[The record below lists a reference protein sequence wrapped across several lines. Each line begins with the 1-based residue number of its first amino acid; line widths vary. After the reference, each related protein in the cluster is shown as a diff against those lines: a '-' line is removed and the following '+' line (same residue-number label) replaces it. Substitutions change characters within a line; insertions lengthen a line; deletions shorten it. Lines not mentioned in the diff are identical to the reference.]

1 MLPDGYLQPRRRD
14 ALASPRFPILTFDEW
29 QLRLALGS
37 FFKIE
42 WLMPG
47 ESLVSILWKFAR
59 ANALPGQVLLE
70 LIRSEVCEGVV
81 PLRNAFDLTQLGR
94 VIRFPRNV
102 LTESLLDVTRGQRYV
117 EAFRYCRHCAAH
129 GYHSVL
135 HQLTE
140 ENSCPAHQQSLETRC
155 LECLHELPFIVSSR
169 VIDAPFRW
177 VGAVRTLV
185 MVVSPLSRRRL
196 RCARRHYCDQTSRSA
211 TTTQRR
217 RPALIG

>member
-1 MLPDGYLQPRRRD
+1 MLPDGYLQPPRRD
-14 ALASPRFPILTFDEW
+14 ALKSPRFPILTFDEW

-94 VIRFPRNV
+94 LIRLPRNV
-102 LTESLLDVTRGQRYV
+102 LTKSLLDVTRGQRYV

-140 ENSCPAHQQSLETRC
+140 EHSCPAHQQSLETRC
-155 LECLHELPFIVSSR
+155 LECLHEMPFIVSSR
-169 VIDAPFRW
+169 VIDAPFRCVW
-177 VGAVRTLV
+177 CGSHFGYGR
-185 MVVSPLSRRRL
+185 LSSLSTTPAMRKKDITAIRHRVQLRL
-196 RCARRHYCDQTSRSA
+196 RSDVG
-211 TTTQRR
+211 QR
-217 RPALIG
+217 